1 MFCCLGNSRF
11 QPSAEECIECFVEPR
26 KLCVNLITEFY
37 YTFSLLH
44 QPHIYSQAVLE
55 RPVCRIEYPL
65 MEIDYNNIYVF
76 IRYGVIPVAVQ
87 SH

>member
-1 MFCCLGNSRF
+1 M
-11 QPSAEECIECFVEPR
+11 
-26 KLCVNLITEFY
+26 
-37 YTFSLLH
+37 FSLLH
-44 QPHIYSQAVLE
+44 QPHIYSQAVLK
-55 RPVCRIEYPL
+55 RPVCRIEYPF